1 MTMRSKLD
9 DQQTPNITTDLK
21 HGLVIGSNLLLG
33 PGGYIS
39 LSGPG
44 MLTHQ
49 GRCFTFDNS
58 ADGFARG
65 EGVGSVKLKVCEDSV
80 EASGRVAMLI
90 GCSVNQ
96 DGRSASMTAPHGPSQ
111 QEVIRQSMREA
122 GLSPNSITI
131 AECHGTGTAL
141 GDPIEIGALRGVM
154 RADRARPILK
164 TSSKTNLGHLEAGAG
179 MAGLIKCICMLN
191 YSSGAPNIHLLVLNP
206 HLDVAGYPVYFES
219 ELLDYGSELR
229 ERDPFASLRF
239 PGRRGTN
246 ARADVWG
253 HDERMKRL
261 LASALVASVAQQS
274 QASVPSCAIVGQGYD
289 DPVVT
294 SVNGGTGVLD
304 ASVCQEK
311 CAQHLNCS
319 VFTFYLQGGGCWL
332 QGSGLQPKAIPNAVA
347 GPRSCDAITD
357 ASIPRPSP
365 AHPKRTAAPASPSAD
380 VAQAEQV
387 RTTTPLPARFI
398 KAGND
403 VYFVEGSNPRRKHL
417 VRFACFGCEDACSD
431 FVSVSPAY
439 AAALSQDIDF
449 TCSMLDTTTTTVGFL
464 ADKGH
469 KEEESRSGVN
479 PWAWPLAIGIL
490 LLFCC
495 VFAYFFYDQDSR
507 RKLSHQQLKTGK
519 GRRPSENLPLVTGSS
534 RQGDLPPLPAHLMGP
549 GALPSGAAQGPAG
562 APEAPK
568 GPRLFAA

>member
-1 MTMRSKLD
+1 M
-9 DQQTPNITTDLK
+9 
-21 HGLVIGSNLLLG
+21 
-33 PGGYIS
+33 
-39 LSGPG
+39 
-44 MLTHQ
+44 
-49 GRCFTFDNS
+49 
-58 ADGFARG
+58 
-65 EGVGSVKLKVCEDSV
+65 
-80 EASGRVAMLI
+80 
-90 GCSVNQ
+90 
-96 DGRSASMTAPHGPSQ
+96 
-111 QEVIRQSMREA
+111 
-122 GLSPNSITI
+122 
-131 AECHGTGTAL
+131 
-141 GDPIEIGALRGVM
+141 
-154 RADRARPILK
+154 
-164 TSSKTNLGHLEAGAG
+164 
-179 MAGLIKCICMLN
+179 
-191 YSSGAPNIHLLVLNP
+191 
-206 HLDVAGYPVYFES
+206 
-219 ELLDYGSELR
+219 
-229 ERDPFASLRF
+229 
-239 PGRRGTN
+239 
-246 ARADVWG
+246 
-253 HDERMKRL
+253 
-261 LASALVASVAQQS
+261 ASVAQQS